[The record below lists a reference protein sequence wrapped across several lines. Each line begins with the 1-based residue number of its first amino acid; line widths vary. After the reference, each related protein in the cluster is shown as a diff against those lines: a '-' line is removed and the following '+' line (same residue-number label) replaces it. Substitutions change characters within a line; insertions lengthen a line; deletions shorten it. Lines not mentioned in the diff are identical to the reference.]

1 MSKSLGRILII
12 FFGSIILSKSS
23 SKTLA
28 RYKLPFNHIENSF
41 FDLYQEVLYT
51 QSQRKQKYFLPLG
64 NPCGLKEVSD
74 FIGYLK
80 PDLEISNGILAPIE
94 YEIL

>member
-1 MSKSLGRILII
+1 M
-12 FFGSIILSKSS
+12 
-23 SKTLA
+23 A